1 MACAKCS
8 FYVPKNSSKSQLVE
22 GKDNLLRL
30 RQEIPLSEE
39 EVDAVDDGVV
49 AMEKLLKSLVDVPTP
64 SGKTPRQLADKTSDF
79 NPLNP
84 RSSLVRI
91 S

>member
-8 FYVPKNSSKSQLVE
+8 FYVPKNSSKSQLLE

-39 EVDAVDDGVV
+39 EVAAVDDGVS
-49 AMEKLLKSLVDVPTP
+49 AMEKLLKSLADVPSP
-64 SGKTPRQLADKTSDF
+64 SGQTPRQIQSPSRDNK
-79 NPLNP
+79 
-84 RSSLVRI
+84 
-91 S
+91 